1 MVWFQCFNSRFMRYR
16 DLVSCVC
23 LHSIEI
29 DTLVSVV
36 VVFPFLLSSENQE
49 YESRSIRT
57 SVAAHPLNVLVFLL
71 FVVMVY
77 FLCLASLPASSYL
90 LYHCGK
96 IDPTRQ
102 RVEIEITLLVLVF
115 TIFFS
120 SSLDGFILFCSSTYV
135 VRCLIVPFFHNRTK
149 RPTHR

>member
-1 MVWFQCFNSRFMRYR
+1 MRYR

-57 SVAAHPLNVLVFLL
+57 SVAANPLNVLVFLL

-77 FLCLASLPASSYL
+77 FFIFS
-90 LYHCGK
+90 
-96 IDPTRQ
+96 I
-102 RVEIEITLLVLVF
+102 IT
-115 TIFFS
+115 S
-120 SSLDGFILFCSSTYV
+120 
-135 VRCLIVPFFHNRTK
+135 
-149 RPTHR
+149 